1 MPNSNKEKQP
11 FLLLELLENFS
22 KKELKGLQYFVAC
35 RYFNTDKYVVKLLET
50 IVNEVIGKKVMSATV
65 VQKRMYIK
73 VFGKPASEELLKKE
87 KDTFNAKMNALT
99 RLAERFLMAESLEEK
114 EAYKSDLLLEKLLQK
129 KQYQLFDRHINKVQK
144 RVEGIKKD
152 TLYQEHQLHINRH
165 RLNYINA
172 RSMLRKTDNLYEINQ
187 RLDLRY
193 LLDKLDVY
201 LSAHSVQKYIKGRSY
216 DFLHSKEIDC
226 LIDKPEYTEQ
236 PIVKVYMAAIQLTID
251 RSYENYGN
259 LFALL
264 TKFEQDIPQELCKD
278 SYFSLLNFWTHQ
290 VKTGDTD
297 SYQQQFD
304 LYSILDEKN
313 LLIKGGM
320 PIQKFKNI
328 ITAACHIHNYEW
340 AEQAVERYIPY
351 VEQKN
356 RNNVK
361 HFSLGAIAFYKRDY
375 DSSKIHFSEIDKSI
389 SPIYD
394 LNHKIIVAK
403 REYEIGD
410 DYDFTLTTM
419 ESTEK
424 HIYASRMKGE
434 EKAPYI
440 RFIRM
445 LINLF
450 NIKHSIGK
458 KSLESV
464 KKELQATQHISDKKW
479 LEEKIHELEI
489 NPPTPS

>member
-1 MPNSNKEKQP
+1 MINSNKEKQP
-11 FLLLELLENFS
+11 FLVLELLENFS
-22 KKELKGLQYFVAC
+22 KKELKGLRHFVAC
-35 RYFNTDKYVVKLLET
+35 RYFNTDKYVVKLFE
-50 IVNEVIGKKVMSATV
+50 IIINEVIGKEKMNEA
-65 VQKRMYIK
+65 VQTYVYVQ
-73 VFGKPASEELLKKE
+73 VFGKVIGTNLNKKE
-87 KDTFNAKMNALT
+87 KATFNAKMNALT
-99 RLAERFLMAESLEEK
+99 RLAERFLIAEGLEEK

-144 RVEGIKKD
+144 RIKSIRKD
-152 TLYQEHQLHINRH
+152 TIYQEHQLHINRH
-165 RLNYINA
+165 RLSYINA

-216 DFLHSKEIDC
+216 DFLYSKEIDY
-226 LIDKPEYTEQ
+226 LTNKPEYAGQ
-236 PIVKVYMAAIQLTID
+236 PIIKVYMAAIQLTID

-259 LFALL
+259 LYDLL
-264 TKFEQDIPQELCKD
+264 EKFEQNIPQELCKD

-304 LYSILDEKN
+304 LYSILDKRN

-328 ITAACHIHNYEW
+328 ITAACHVGNYEW
-340 AEQAVERYIPY
+340 AEQAVERYISY

-356 RNNVK
+356 RDNVK
-361 HFSLGAIAFYKRDY
+361 RFSLGAIAFYKKDY
-375 DSSKIHFSEIDKSI
+375 DSSKVHFSEIDKSI

-394 LNHKIIVAK
+394 LNHKIMVAK

-410 DYDFTLTTM
+410 DYDFTLTAM

-424 HIYASRMKGE
+424 HIYASRMKEE

-450 NIKHSIGK
+450 NIKHNIGK
-458 KSLESV
+458 KTLKSV
-464 KKELQATQHISDKKW
+464 KKELQATGHISDKKW
-479 LEEKIHELEI
+479 LEEKIKELESQSAKI
-489 NPPTPS
+489 S